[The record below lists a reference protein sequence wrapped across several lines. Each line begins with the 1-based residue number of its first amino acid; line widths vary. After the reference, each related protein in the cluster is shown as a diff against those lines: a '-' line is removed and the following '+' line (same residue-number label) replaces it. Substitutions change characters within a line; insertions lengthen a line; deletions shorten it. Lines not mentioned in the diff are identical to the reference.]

1 MHTPKP
7 SNAISRSPVALGNV
21 PFFRQV
27 ALGAIA
33 GVISVAAVF
42 AEPGPELQRA
52 REAFG
57 TYQKESAAKD
67 AALAQRDAAQI
78 DAHASAARKALLDAQ
93 AAYESLGAPQRGEA
107 DILFEYANVT
117 RILGYHDRAAEAM
130 ETQVARDPKDA
141 KAWAL
146 LGASAI
152 ECGPKRAPRGLEA
165 LRKSIA
171 LDGASKDSAVA
182 YLGLGK
188 LYQEQGLYDL
198 ATEALTK
205 ATANDP
211 ANAEAVIR
219 LAALNA
225 RAGKILEAETA
236 IDGLGKSA
244 YAHDALTRVLLRES
258 LATFE
263 GDGRYFDD
271 KAENHAA
278 YAKLLYRAARTPEAI
293 LAAGRATRLN
303 PKDTATYNFMGSLFT
318 QIGNAEGAR
327 TAYQKSLDADSNQPN
342 IAEALKALPPPQSAA
357 PAPAA
362 TPSPAPGQ

>member
-1 MHTPKP
+1 MYTPMP
-7 SNAISRSPVALGNV
+7 YNSSTRSQVVLGALCCAISAT
-21 PFFRQV
+21 
-27 ALGAIA
+27 
-33 GVISVAAVF
+33 AVF
-42 AEPGPELQRA
+42 AEPGPALQRA
-52 REAFG
+52 REAFSL
-57 TYQKESAAKD
+57 YEKESVAKD
-67 AALAQRDAAQI
+67 AAIAQRDAAQI
-78 DAHASAARKALLDAQ
+78 DAHTAAARQALLDAQ
-93 AAYESLGAPQRGEA
+93 AAYEAVGAPGSG
-107 DILFEYANVT
+107 DHDVLFEYARVT
-117 RILGYHDRAAEAM
+117 GLLGYHDRAADAM
-130 ETQVARDPKDA
+130 ETLVAHDAKDA

-182 YLGLGK
+182 YLALGK
-188 LYQEQGLYDL
+188 LYYAQGLYDL

-219 LAALNA
+219 LAALKA

-236 IDGLGKSA
+236 IDGLGKA
-244 YAHDALTRVLLRES
+244 ALNFDALTRVLLREN

-263 GDGRYFDD
+263 NDGRYFDD

-278 YAKLLYRAARTPEAI
+278 FAKLLYRASRTPEAI

-327 TAYQKSLDADSNQPN
+327 TAYQKSLEADPNQPN
-342 IAEALKALPPPQSAA
+342 IAEALKTLPPPQNAA